1 MRSTARPLLAAVA
14 AAALLAACGDSKDP
28 QALVASAREYL
39 AKNDHAAAVIQLKNA
54 LQVDVNSAEARFLL
68 GKALLASGD
77 AAGAAVELRKARDL
91 KYPDNEVV
99 PLLARAML
107 EQGQAKLA
115 NDQFDDIRLDDPKAQ
130 AELKVTLANAYVAR
144 GLPDQVEVAV
154 KAALEARPDHPGA
167 RVLQARLLAGKR
179 DVDGAMKIVDDV
191 IAQHPQD
198 DGAWKFKADLLL
210 AARND
215 RDGALDA
222 YRKAAAFNPRNLE
235 AHAGALAVLF
245 TRNDAEQVKPQL
257 EQLKK
262 VYPRH
267 PQTRYFEAQ
276 LAFLQRDFKAAK
288 DLVGPLVQATP
299 DNVRV
304 LQLAGAVELQA
315 GSPLQAETYLSRA
328 LQLAP
333 GLPLARRLLT
343 QAYLRSGQA
352 DKALETIG
360 PALRAPNPDAG
371 VLALAAEANL
381 LAGNAKEAADLFG
394 RAAKL
399 NPADIRA
406 RSAVALAD
414 ISSGRAA
421 DGFEQ
426 LEALAAED
434 KTGTTAD
441 MALISAHLLR
451 REYEPALKAIAG
463 LEKKQPDKPLAHNL
477 RGRVQLAMK
486 NADAARASFEQALR
500 LDPVYFPAAA
510 ALAALDLADK
520 KNDAAR
526 ARFQGILA
534 KDPKNVPALLAL
546 AELSARTGGSKDE
559 IGKLLAD
566 AVNADPNA
574 VRPRLLLVEH
584 HLRQNDTRAAT
595 TVAQA
600 GVAAQ
605 PNSPELLDAL
615 GRVQMAANDH
625 QQALATFNKLASLQP
640 QSPQP
645 HLRVAGVQLAMK
657 NETGARQSLDRALRL
672 TPNLVPAQ
680 QQLIAL
686 DMAAKK
692 PADALATA
700 RTVQKQRPGEPVGY
714 VFEGDI
720 QAAQRNFD
728 AAAGAYRTALAKAPN
743 QSETAVKLHST
754 LRATNKT
761 ADADRF
767 SQTWLKD
774 HPKDARF
781 LFHLG
786 DLALFQRDYAGAEAR
801 YRATLAINPDNAIAL
816 NNVAWTMARQG
827 KPGALEY
834 AEKANRLAP
843 NQPVFMDTLG
853 YVLSEAGQHD
863 RAIEV
868 QQKAIAAQPQTHM
881 YKLTLAN
888 IYIKAGKKA
897 DAEKTL
903 NDLAALGDKF
913 NGQAEVARLLKSLK
927 DG

>member
-1 MRSTARPLLAAVA
+1 MRTPRPLIAALA

-39 AKNDHAAAVIQLKNA
+39 AKNDHAAAIIQLKNA
-54 LQVDVNSAEARFLL
+54 LQADVNSAEARFLL
-68 GKALLASGD
+68 GRALLASGD
-77 AAGAAVELRKARDL
+77 AAGAAVELRKAREL
-91 KYPDNEVV
+91 KHPDNEVV

-107 EQGQAKLA
+107 AQGQFKPL
-115 NDQFDDIRLDDPKAQ
+115 NDQFDDVRLDDPKAQ
-130 AELKVTLANAYVAR
+130 ADLKVTLANAYVAR
-144 GLPDQVEVAV
+144 GLPEQVDAAV
-154 KAALEARPDHPGA
+154 KAALAAQPDHPGA
-167 RVLQARLLAGKR
+167 RVLQARLLAGQR
-179 DVDGAMKIVDDV
+179 DVDGAMKIVDEV
-191 IAQHPQD
+191 IAQFPQD

-222 YRKAAAFNPRNLE
+222 YRKAAGFNPRNLD
-235 AHAGALAVLF
+235 AHAGALAILF
-245 TRNDAEQVKPQL
+245 TRNDAAQVKPQL
-257 EQLKK
+257 EQLRK
-262 VYPRH
+262 VYPKH
-267 PQTRYFEAQ
+267 PQTQYFDAQ
-276 LAFLQRDFKAAK
+276 LAFLERDFKKARETVLA
-288 DLVGPLVQATP
+288 LVKVTP

-315 GSPLQAETYLSRA
+315 GSPLQAETYLARA

-333 GLPLARRLLT
+333 NLPLARRLLT

-352 DKALETIG
+352 DKALETID
-360 PALRAPNPDAG
+360 PALKAPGADA
-371 VLALAAEANL
+371 VTFALAAEAHL
-381 LAGNAKEAADLFG
+381 LAGNVKEATDYFG

-399 NPADIRA
+399 NPADIRS

-414 ISSGRAA
+414 ISRGNVA

-434 KTGTTAD
+434 KTGTIAD
-441 MALISAHLLR
+441 MALISAHLMR
-451 REYEPALKAIAG
+451 REFDAALKAIAG
-463 LEKKQPDKPLAHNL
+463 LEKKQPDKPMAHNL
-477 RGRVQLAMK
+477 RGRVQLAQK
-486 NADAARASFEQALR
+486 NTDAARASFEQALK

-520 KNDAAR
+520 KTDAAR

-559 IGKLLAD
+559 VGKLLAD
-566 AVNADPNA
+566 AVAAAPDA
-574 VRPRLLLVEH
+574 VRPRLLLIEH
-584 HLRQNDTRAAT
+584 HLRNNDTRAAT

-640 QSPQP
+640 QAAQP

-657 NETGARQSLDRALRL
+657 NEAAARQSLERALRI
-672 TPNLVPAQ
+672 TPNLVAAQ

-686 DMAAKK
+686 DMTAKK
-692 PADALATA
+692 PEAALATA
-700 RTVQKQRPGEPVGY
+700 RTVQKQRPGEAVGF

-720 QAAQRNFD
+720 HAAQRNFD
-728 AAAGAYRTALAKAPN
+728 AAAMAYRTALAKAPN
-743 QSETAVKLHST
+743 QSETAVKLHSS
-754 LRATNKT
+754 LRAANKT
-761 ADADRF
+761 AEAERF
-767 SQTWLKD
+767 SAGWMKD

-801 YRATLAINPDNAIAL
+801 YRATLEINPDNAIAL

-853 YVLSEAGQHD
+853 YVLSEAGQHE

-868 QQKAIAAQPQTHM
+868 QQKAVAAQPDTPM

-888 IYIKAGKKA
+888 IYIKAGRKA

-903 NDLAALGDKF
+903 NELAALGDKF
-913 NGQAEVARLLKSLK
+913 NGQAEVSRLLKSLK
-927 DG
+927 ES

>member
-1 MRSTARPLLAAVA
+1 MRPARPLVAALA
-14 AAALLAACGDSKDP
+14 AAALLAACGDSRDP
-28 QALVASAREYL
+28 QALVASAREYV
-39 AKNDHAAAVIQLKNA
+39 AKNDHAAAIIQLKNA
-54 LQVDVNSAEARFLL
+54 LQADVNSAEARFLL
-68 GKALLASGD
+68 GASLLATGD

-91 KYPDNEVV
+91 KYPDREVV

-107 EQGQAKLA
+107 AQGQFKLL
-115 NDQFDDIRLDDPKAQ
+115 NDEFDGLTLDDPKAQ
-130 AELKVTLANAYVAR
+130 ANLKVTLANAYVAR
-144 GLPDQVEVAV
+144 GLPDQVAAAV
-154 KAALEARPDHPGA
+154 QAALAAQPDHPGA
-167 RVLQARLLAGKR
+167 RVLQARLLAGQR
-179 DVDGAMKIVDDV
+179 DVDGATKIVDEV
-191 IAQHPQD
+191 IAQYPQD
-198 DGAWKFKADLLL
+198 DGAWKFKGDLLL
-210 AARND
+210 GARGD
-215 RDGALDA
+215 RDGALEA
-222 YRKAAAFNPRNLE
+222 YRKAAGFNPRNLE
-235 AHAGALAVLF
+235 AHAGALAILF
-245 TRNDAEQVKPQL
+245 TRNDPAQVKPQL
-257 EQLKK
+257 EQLRK
-262 VYPRH
+262 VYPKH
-267 PQTRYFEAQ
+267 PQTQYFDAQ
-276 LAFLQRDFKAAK
+276 LAFLERDFKKARDTVLA
-288 DLVGPLVQATP
+288 LVKVAP

-315 GSPLQAETYLSRA
+315 GSPLQAETYLARA

-333 GLPLARRLLT
+333 NLPLARRLLT

-352 DKALETIG
+352 DKALETIT
-360 PALRAPNPDAG
+360 PALRSADADG
-371 VLALAAEANL
+371 TAYALAAEAHL
-381 LAGNAKEAADLFG
+381 LADDVKQASAHFA
-394 RAAKL
+394 RAAQL
-399 NPADIRA
+399 NPNDIRS
-406 RSAVALAD
+406 RSAVALAHL
-414 ISSGRAA
+414 SSGKVA

-441 MALISAHLLR
+441 MALISAHLMR
-451 REYEPALKAIAG
+451 REYEPALKAIAN
-463 LEKKQPDKPLAHNL
+463 LEKKQPDQPLAHHL

-486 NADAARASFEQALR
+486 NTDAARASFEQALK
-500 LDPVYFPAAA
+500 LDAVYFPAAA

-520 KNDAAR
+520 KSDAAR
-526 ARFQGILA
+526 ARFQAILA

-546 AELSARTGGSKDE
+546 AELGARTGASKDE
-559 IGKLLAD
+559 VGKHLAD
-566 AVNADPNA
+566 AVAAAPDA
-574 VRPRLLLVEH
+574 VRPRLLLIEH
-584 HLRQNDTRAAT
+584 HLRHKDTRAAT

-615 GRVQMAANDH
+615 GRVQLATNDH

-657 NETGARQSLDRALRL
+657 DEAAARQSLERALKI
-672 TPNLVPAQ
+672 TPNLVAAQ

-692 PADALATA
+692 PDAALATA
-700 RTVQKQRPGEPVGY
+700 RTVQKQRPGEPVGF

-720 QAAQRNFD
+720 HAAQRNFD
-728 AAAGAYRTALAKAPN
+728 AAASAYRSALAKAPN

-754 LRATNKT
+754 LRAANKT
-761 ADADRF
+761 ADAERF

-801 YRATLAINPDNAIAL
+801 YRATLEVNPDNAIAL

-853 YVLSEAGQHD
+853 YVLSEAGQHE

-868 QQKAIAAQPQTHM
+868 QQKAVAAQPDTPM
-881 YKLTLAN
+881 FKLTLAN
-888 IYIKAGKKA
+888 IYIKAGRKA

-903 NDLAALGDKF
+903 QELAALGDKF
-913 NGQAEVARLLKSLK
+913 NGQAEVARLLQSLK
-927 DG
+927 GG

>member
-1 MRSTARPLLAAVA
+1 MRTPRPLLAAVA
-14 AAALLAACGDSKDP
+14 AAALLVACGDSKDP

-39 AKNDHAAAVIQLKNA
+39 AKNDHAAAIIQLKNA
-54 LQVDVNSAEARFLL
+54 LQADVNSAEARFLL
-68 GKALLASGD
+68 GRALLASGD

-115 NDQFDDIRLDDPKAQ
+115 NDQFDDLRLDDPKAQ

-144 GLPDQVEVAV
+144 GLPDQVEAAV

-179 DVDGAMKIVDDV
+179 DVDGAMKIVDEV
-191 IAQHPQD
+191 IAQYPQD

-210 AARND
+210 AARDD

-222 YRKAAAFNPRNLE
+222 YRKAAGFNPRNLE

-360 PALRAPNPDAG
+360 PALRVPNADAG
-371 VLALAAEANL
+371 VVALAAEANL
-381 LAGNAKEAADLFG
+381 LAGNTKEASELFA

-399 NPADIRA
+399 NPADIRS

-414 ISSGRAA
+414 ISSGKAA

-486 NADAARASFEQALR
+486 NTDAARASFEQALK

-534 KDPKNVPALLAL
+534 KEPKNVPALLAL
-546 AELSARTGGSKDE
+546 AELSARTGGTKDE
-559 IGKLLAD
+559 VGKLLAD
-566 AVNADPNA
+566 AVAADPAA

-700 RTVQKQRPGEPVGY
+700 RTVQRQRPGEPVGF

-754 LRATNKT
+754 LRAANKT
-761 ADADRF
+761 ADAERF

-786 DLALFQRDYAGAEAR
+786 DLVLFQRDYAGAEAR
-801 YRATLAINPDNAIAL
+801 YRATLEVNPDNAIAL

-888 IYIKAGKKA
+888 IYIKAGRKA

-903 NDLAALGDKF
+903 NELAALGDQF
-913 NGQAEVARLLKSLK
+913 NGQAEVARLLKTLK